1 MTTFLRAAFCALL
14 ITFTFSTQPVSAEGT
29 ILVDVVN
36 LQIWNQLSP
45 FLPAGTKL
53 SSVKRPAKDQ
63 LKFIVETSK
72 RLGYQFPRE
81 ATLDDESS
89 WSGAL
94 KFLRDKGYKVAAP
107 GRSNH
112 ASGIA
117 YDLAGPDLDAIVA
130 GVQKAVDQRRITL
143 LAGSRSALLKEPQN
157 GCVHVEISGAVLF
170 NDQFVNWPSVAGKAG
185 WIEKL
190 AQGPQYDRDS

>member
-1 MTTFLRAAFCALL
+1 MTTFARTVLCALL
-14 ITFTFSTQPVSAEGT
+14 VSFTFSTQLVATERT

-63 LKFIVETSK
+63 LKFIVDTSK
-72 RLGYQFPRE
+72 RLGYRFTRE
-81 ATLDDESS
+81 ATLEDETS
-89 WSGAL
+89 WNGAL

-112 ASGIA
+112 QSGIA

-143 LAGSRSALLKEPQN
+143 LAGSSSALLKEPQN
-157 GCVHVEISGAVLF
+157 SCVHVEISGAVLF
-170 NDQFVNWPSVAGKAG
+170 NDQFVNWPSVAGQAG
-185 WIEKL
+185 WTEKL
-190 AQGPQYDRDS
+190 AQGPQ